1 MESGEILRHMLSGAF
16 AGVVVEAALYPL
28 DTIKTRLQ
36 VAKGGVRVSWK
47 SLYRGLGNNL
57 LGVVPASAIFFAVYE
72 PLKYSLLR
80 EGDLPK
86 SGAHLLA
93 ASSGGLAASL
103 IRVPT
108 EVIKTRMQ
116 AGHFIDARS
125 AAWCIVTK
133 EGFLS
138 GLFAGFGSFLLRDL
152 PFDAIEFTSY
162 EYLKLS
168 WKSITKENEL
178 KQHEAA
184 VFGAFAGMLT
194 GAVTTPLDVVK
205 ARLMTQGGRISR
217 TSTKKER
224 CQSFGT
230 SRYTGISD
238 CFSRVVSEEGWRAL
252 FKGVG
257 PRVTWIGVGGG
268 IFFFTLE
275 TSRRCLEQICR

>member
-152 PFDAIEFTSY
+152 PFDAIEFTS
-162 EYLKLS
+162 
-168 WKSITKENEL
+168 
-178 KQHEAA
+178 
-184 VFGAFAGMLT
+184 
-194 GAVTTPLDVVK
+194 
-205 ARLMTQGGRISR
+205 
-217 TSTKKER
+217 
-224 CQSFGT
+224 
-230 SRYTGISD
+230 
-238 CFSRVVSEEGWRAL
+238 
-252 FKGVG
+252 
-257 PRVTWIGVGGG
+257 
-268 IFFFTLE
+268 
-275 TSRRCLEQICR
+275 